1 MGCKISAKIARIQRR
16 SRLVRESGSLRPHR
30 VGTAM
35 VDIMGTEPLK
45 GPLDSD
51 LVLKVLPPKPT
62 DTIADIGR
70 GYEIT
75 YAGSA
80 PCWTPKV
87 AF

>member
-1 MGCKISAKIARIQRR
+1 
-16 SRLVRESGSLRPHR
+16 
-30 VGTAM
+30 M